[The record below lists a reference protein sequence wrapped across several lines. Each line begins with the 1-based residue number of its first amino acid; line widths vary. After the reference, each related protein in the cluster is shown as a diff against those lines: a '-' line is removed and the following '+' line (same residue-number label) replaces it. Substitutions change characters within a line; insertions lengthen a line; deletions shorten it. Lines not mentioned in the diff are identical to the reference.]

1 MLAQKAFARIQQIHK
16 DSKPLK
22 RGTNP
27 EEINV
32 RKSQLSFLTL
42 IFLFAIPVAAQ
53 QSESRVALNQS
64 ATASDTGGAPAI
76 EAALAT
82 QVLNGAEDSPVTNIK
97 LVVKNVGGVFY
108 TYVTGWATFYDS
120 AGVRC
125 GEGLFKVDALA
136 VGESAATDAPGLRLR
151 CSPSTWRIVATN
163 LLTRTGDVAK
173 PGESAPSSEAERPAP
188 TNFVITIDGEE
199 HPIQLNNPIVLQMGN
214 RERKI
219 VLRSA
224 P

>member
-1 MLAQKAFARIQQIHK
+1 MNRLPLIAILICCFAVAAFAQQAE
-16 DSKPLK
+16 P
-22 RGTNP
+22 
-27 EEINV
+27 
-32 RKSQLSFLTL
+32 
-42 IFLFAIPVAAQ
+42 
-53 QSESRVALNQS
+53 RVALNEP
-64 ATASDTGGAPAI
+64 ATATDTSGTPAI
-76 EAALAT
+76 EATLLT
-82 QVLNGAEDSPVTNIK
+82 QVLNGADDSPVTNIK

-136 VGESAATDAPGLRLR
+136 VDESAATDAPGLRLR

-163 LLTRTGDVAK
+163 LLTRTGDIAK
-173 PGESAPSSEAERPAP
+173 PGESASSESERPKPA
-188 TNFVITIDGEE
+188 NFVISIDGEE

-214 RERKI
+214 RERRI
-219 VLRSA
+219 VLKET

>member
-1 MLAQKAFARIQQIHK
+1 M
-16 DSKPLK
+16 
-22 RGTNP
+22 
-27 EEINV
+27 
-32 RKSQLSFLTL
+32 RKSKLFLLTL
-42 IFLFAIPVAAQ
+42 VLFVSIPAAAQ
-53 QSESRVALNQS
+53 QSESRVALNQP
-64 ATASDTGGAPAI
+64 ATAADTGGAPAI
-76 EAALAT
+76 EGTLLT
-82 QVLNGAEDSPVTNIK
+82 QVLNGADDSPVTNIK
-97 LVVKNVGGVFY
+97 LVVKNVGSVFY

-151 CSPSTWRIVATN
+151 CLPSTWRIVATN
-163 LLTRTGDVAK
+163 LLTRAGDVAK
-173 PGESAPSSEAERPAP
+173 PGESAAPDEGERPAP
-188 TNFVITIDGEE
+188 TNFVISIDGEE
-199 HPIQLNNPIVLQMGN
+199 HPIQLNNPLVLRMGN

>member
-1 MLAQKAFARIQQIHK
+1 M
-16 DSKPLK
+16 K
-22 RGTNP
+22 R
-27 EEINV
+27 
-32 RKSQLSFLTL
+32 LTL
-42 IFLFAIPVAAQ
+42 VAILVCSFAIGVAAQ
-53 QSESRVALNQS
+53 QSESRVALNQP
-64 ATASDTGGAPAI
+64 ATAADTGGTPAI
-76 EAALAT
+76 EATLTT
-82 QVLNGAEDSPVTNIK
+82 QVLNGADDSPVTNIK

-120 AGVRC
+120 TGVRC

-163 LLTRTGDVAK
+163 LLTRTGDIAK
-173 PGESAPSSEAERPAP
+173 PGESAPASEGERPAP
-188 TNFVITIDGEE
+188 TNFVISIDGEE

-214 RERKI
+214 RERRI
-219 VLRSA
+219 VLKQI